1 MKIYLVRH
9 AEGQWWKAPDESRS
23 LTEKGFEDAEKLSD
37 ILKDHPIDAIFSSPY
52 PRAYQT
58 IAPTAIKLGLEIH
71 IENDL
76 RERKLG
82 ENISD
87 KDFASAVAKTWQDPN
102 FAHPNGES
110 NVEAQKRA
118 VTLVKKLQLKH
129 PNENIAL
136 ASHGNI
142 IALILQAFDP
152 AVDFAFWQSLSMPDV
167 YMLEFSDGN
176 QTTLERIFEEK

>member
-9 AEGQWWKAPDESRS
+9 AEGQWWKAPDENRS
-23 LTEKGFEDAEKLSD
+23 LTEKGFEDAEKLSE
-37 ILKDHPIDAIFSSPY
+37 ILKTHPIDAIYSSPY
-52 PRAYQT
+52 ARAYQT
-58 IAPTAIKLGLEIH
+58 IVPTATKLGLKIH
-71 IENDL
+71 IADDL

-87 KDFASAVAKTWQDPN
+87 KDFKTAVEKTWQDPN

-110 NVEAQKRA
+110 NVTAQKRA
-118 VTLVKKLQLKH
+118 VDLVNQLRAKH

-152 AVDFAFWQSLSMPDV
+152 TIGFAFWKSLSMPDV
-167 YMLEFSDGN
+167 YVLEFFDDKS
-176 QTTLERIFEEK
+176 TSFYRIPLES